1 MAQAEIDVRK
11 IARLARLQLTD
22 DEAQLFQEQ
31 LSQVLAHADKLR
43 AVDVSG
49 GETSAHASPIFDV
62 FRADEARPSLSAEE
76 ALANAPRQANDLFIV
91 PKVVE

>member
-1 MAQAEIDVRK
+1 MAQAEIDVRRV
-11 IARLARLQLTD
+11 ARLARLQLTD
-22 DEAQLFQEQ
+22 EEAQLFQKQ
-31 LSQVLAHADKLR
+31 LRQVLAHVDKLR

-49 GETSAHASPIFDV
+49 VETSAHASPIFDV
-62 FRADEARPSLSAEE
+62 FRVDEARPSLSAGE

>member
-1 MAQAEIDVRK
+1 MAHAEIDVRK

-22 DEAQLFQEQ
+22 EEAHLFQEQ

-49 GETSAHASPIFDV
+49 VETSAHASPIFDL
-62 FRADEARPSLSAEE
+62 FRADEVRPSLSAGA

>member
-1 MAQAEIDVRK
+1 MAQAEIDVRQV
-11 IARLARLQLTD
+11 ARLARLQLTD

-31 LSQVLAHADKLR
+31 LRQVLAHADKLG

-49 GETSAHASPIFDV
+49 VETSAHASPIFDV